1 MSAVSND
8 TEESPDTMGR
18 ILPNGKLQQCRASS
32 TETNRA
38 ASVWCRVR
46 VKWWCKR
53 PPVPL
58 VTVAAGNALSGA
70 MPNREAMVR
79 PHRFRVGS

>member
-32 TETNRA
+32 TETNR
-38 ASVWCRVR
+38 V
-46 VKWWCKR
+46 
-53 PPVPL
+53 VPWGL
-58 VTVAAGNALSGA
+58 RKG
-70 MPNREAMVR
+70 EMV
-79 PHRFRVGS
+79 V